1 MENKFC
7 LLNCR
12 FDKKN
17 KRKLLIQG
25 YFEQNKLQGC
35 RPIVSLDYQLLE
47 YEVITRT
54 ILDNPLEYTEFGRQT
69 KRYFLAVTL
78 PENYKDFQKVR
89 CFQYEDDEIEEL
101 FSVSVKWLAK
111 KENEEV
117 FHVDEAV
124 WGNRDFRISGWC
136 TSTGEAKLYLSSYR
150 DGRNILPVQIK
161 RVRRVDAE
169 KECPDCSPQE
179 VFGFEITVCS
189 GR

>member
-78 PENYKDFQKVR
+78 QRRKTKKFFMWMKL
-89 CFQYEDDEIEEL
+89 CGEIATFE
-101 FSVSVKWLAK
+101 SVVGVPAQ
-111 KENEEV
+111 E
-117 FHVDEAV
+117 
-124 WGNRDFRISGWC
+124 RQ
-136 TSTGEAKLYLSSYR
+136 SY
-150 DGRNILPVQIK
+150 I
-161 RVRRVDAE
+161 
-169 KECPDCSPQE
+169 
-179 VFGFEITVCS
+179 
-189 GR
+189 